1 MTPHTAAA
9 ATGGVPSPAAGADGA
24 EGGAAAAAERCVDTL
39 GGGGQRRW
47 TQIRS
52 NYRKTNRFFCL
63 QHKPVVF
70 LTVLLLDG
78 GKLSREEK
86 NPKKIPVCNLCV
98 FLILQ
103 GFLKICL
110 YF

>member
-1 MTPHTAAA
+1 M
-9 ATGGVPSPAAGADGA
+9 GLKVVLLWERRGA
-24 EGGAAAAAERCVDTL
+24 L
-39 GGGGQRRW
+39 ILWGGQRRW

-52 NYRKTNRFFCL
+52 NNRKTNRFFYL
-63 QHKPVVF
+63 QRKLVVF

-78 GKLSREEK
+78 GKSSQEEK
-86 NPKKIPVCNLCV
+86 NPERIPVCNLCT

-103 GFLKICL
+103 GFFLICL